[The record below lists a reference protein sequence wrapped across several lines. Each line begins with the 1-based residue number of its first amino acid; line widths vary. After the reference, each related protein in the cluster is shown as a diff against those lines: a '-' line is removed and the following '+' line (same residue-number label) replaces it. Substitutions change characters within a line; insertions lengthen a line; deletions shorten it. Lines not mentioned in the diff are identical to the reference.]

1 MLSFTTPLWI
11 QRKQL
16 IVDKVSQDKDVRLS
30 QVELN
35 DRGNFVYDWLKATCD
50 KIESYIPR
58 FNEKSKKKE

>member
-50 KIESYIPR
+50 KI
-58 FNEKSKKKE
+58 